1 MTKNRFILG
10 LAVLMSAASAM
21 FASCVN
27 EHTEVTITASK
38 ARTVQFNICEMD
50 TKTAFGQGQDGVYP
64 TLWTENDAAVKL
76 ALNYTEAAE
85 VVVVPSED
93 HRRASFS
100 AEIDAGDEPA
110 PYTFYA
116 VSPSS
121 AARALS
127 PSRQAWNVT
136 IPSVQTPLAGSVDES
151 AMLLAAASQPSDR
164 LPSSVDIHFSHL
176 TAYGRMS
183 FKNLALGDAKVSRV
197 EITAT
202 APFVGDWYWDCSGE
216 HALADNGASSTLTLN
231 TSEVSDIWFACA
243 PVDMSG
249 QIGVFTV
256 YTDKGAFIKELEFPQ
271 GRKFNAGR
279 IAVFSVDM
287 SGVEM
292 AAVSSDDFV
301 LVTNGSELQDGDEIL
316 ILNSDENYAIST
328 VQNTN
333 NRAAAAIRVKNHKV
347 SEVPSN
353 VQVINLIAGSTAG
366 TWYLKVGSGY
376 LANSVGNKNTL
387 VTSSTVKNSST
398 WTISV
403 ASSGAATVTAGAGD
417 RNKLRFNENGTS
429 PLFSCYSSGFRD
441 IVIYRKGKPEVKPI
455 EEDPL
460 TENALFGFYQ
470 GADNRTYVAGK
481 DQICRK
487 YSASG
492 EQTFAIIDPVAIEE
506 LVISGYK
513 KEYVKGD
520 KFTVTVSWRK
530 GKTSIVSG
538 EKYAVTLV
546 KEEGPRVWLG
556 DGSGNGFIIKK

>member
-1 MTKNRFILG
+1 
-10 LAVLMSAASAM
+10 MSVVCTM
-21 FASCVN
+21 FSSCVN
-27 EHTEVTITASK
+27 EQTEVTITPSK
-38 ARTVQFNICEMD
+38 VRTVLFNVCEMD

-85 VVVVPSED
+85 AVVVPSED
-93 HRRASFS
+93 HRKASFS

-127 PSRQAWNVT
+127 PSRRAWNVT

-202 APFVGDWYWDCSGE
+202 VPFVGNWYWDCSGE
-216 HALADNGASSTLTLN
+216 HALADNGASSTLTLI
-231 TSEVSDIWFACA
+231 TSDASDIWFACA

-256 YTDKGAFIKELEFPQ
+256 YTDKGAFIKEVEFPQ

-292 AAVSSDDFV
+292 AAVGSDDFV
-301 LVTNGSELQDGDEIL
+301 LVTSGSDLQDGDEIL

-328 VQNTN
+328 SQGTN
-333 NRAAAAIRVKNHKV
+333 NRPAAAIKVDNHKV
-347 SEVPSN
+347 SYVPDD
-353 VQVINLIAGSTAG
+353 VQVINLVAGVTFGTWNFKAG
-366 TWYLKVGSGY
+366 TGY
-376 LANSVGNKNTL
+376 LANAIGNKNKLLTI
-387 VTSSTVKNSST
+387 SSINNTST
-398 WTISV
+398 WTVSI
-403 ASSGAATVTAGAGD
+403 ASSGVATVTAGAGD
-417 RNKLRFNENGTS
+417 RKILRFNANGDS
-429 PLFSCYSSGFRD
+429 PLFACYSSGQKD
-441 IVIYRKGKPEVKPI
+441 IVIYRKSRPEVKPI

-460 TENALFGFYQ
+460 TGNSLFGFYH
-470 GADNRTYVAGK
+470 GADTRTYVAGT
-481 DQICRK
+481 DQIVRK

-492 EQTFAIIDPVAIEE
+492 EQTFAIINPAALEE
-506 LVISGYK
+506 LVISGYSK
-513 KEYVKGD
+513 DYVKGD
-520 KFTVTVSWRK
+520 KLTVTVNWRK
-530 GKTSIVSG
+530 GKTRIVAG
-538 EKYAVTLV
+538 EKFNV
-546 KEEGPRVWLG
+546 KVVREDGPVVWLG

>member
-10 LAVLMSAASAM
+10 LAVLMSAACAM

-301 LVTNGSELQDGDEIL
+301 LVTKGSDLQDGDEIL

-328 VQNTN
+328 GQDTN
-333 NRAAAAIRVKNHKV
+333 NRAAAAIKVNNHKV
-347 SEVPSN
+347 SYVPDD
-353 VQVINLIAGSTAG
+353 VQVINLVAGITFG
-366 TWYLKVGSGY
+366 TWYLKAGTGY
-376 LANSVGNKNTL
+376 LANAMGNKNRLLTI
-387 VTSSTVKNSST
+387 SSINNTST
-398 WTISV
+398 WTISI
-403 ASSGAATVTAGAGD
+403 ASSGVATVKAGAGD
-417 RNKLRFNENGTS
+417 RKILRFNANGDS
-429 PLFSCYSSGFRD
+429 PLFACYSSGQKD
-441 IVIYRKGKPEVKPI
+441 IVIYRKSRPEVKPV

-460 TENALFGFYQ
+460 TENSLFGFYH
-470 GADNRTYVAGK
+470 GADTRTYVAGT
-481 DQICRK
+481 DQIVRK

-492 EQTFAIIDPVAIEE
+492 EQTFAIVNPAVLEE

-513 KEYVKGD
+513 KDYVKGD

-530 GKTSIVSG
+530 GKTRIVAG
-538 EKYAVTLV
+538 EKFTV
-546 KEEGPRVWLG
+546 KVVREDGPVVWLG